1 VWQGDLLFR
10 TGVFMKKFITLVA
23 FDFSRSSSVV
33 LEKAIQFTK
42 KVGGELH
49 VVHVVESSFFSKKIE
64 LESIKERGFLK
75 ISKSFNSIKKE
86 NYHCISGK
94 TKTKVAD
101 TAKIL
106 NADMIIM
113 GSSGETHFLNELL
126 MGSHT
131 KDIIKHAKTPVLV
144 MKSEHELDYK
154 NILILTDM
162 SDESAAAIKEVVQLF
177 PKSKTT
183 LANLFYLPVDNQFG
197 LYGLNENDVEKY
209 NEKVKV
215 KSQKNIESFLKSLA
229 LPSDV
234 SIDTASIHSSLNP
247 KLIKDEL
254 KHITYDL
261 LVIHA
266 KQSVSFFAFDVLE
279 QSEVDVLVVK

>member
-1 VWQGDLLFR
+1 
-10 TGVFMKKFITLVA
+10 MKKFITLVA
-23 FDFSRSSSVV
+23 FDFSKSSSVV
-33 LEKAIQFTK
+33 LEKAIEFTIK
-42 KVGGELH
+42 IGGELH
-49 VVHVVESSFFSKKIE
+49 VVHVVENSFFSKKID
-64 LESIKERGFLK
+64 LESIKEKGFLK
-75 ISKSFNSIKKE
+75 IGKSFNSIKKE

-94 TKTKVAD
+94 IKTKVAD
-101 TAKIL
+101 AAKIL

-131 KDIIKHAKTPVLV
+131 KDIIKHAKTSVLV

-154 NILILTDM
+154 NILVLTDM
-162 SDESAAAIKEVVQLF
+162 SDGSAAAIKEVVQLF